1 METLDF
7 NRMFANLGMMIM
19 SPISGML
26 IDYFSIQNGFDDFR
40 PAMYMY
46 CALKLIAAVI
56 ILFLNLDFKQAS
68 NKVISEFSSML
79 LNPEVVCFLLATL
92 LAGTCYGYIE
102 TFLFWLLEDLG
113 ADRKLMGL
121 TLTVGCLFG
130 IPLLMISTFILKKIG
145 HVNTIAVGFCVYVV
159 RLLGYTFIPGPW
171 WAMPFEALECATVS
185 LMVVSFMSYASVL
198 STPATVV
205 TLQGMY
211 GGLYNGVGRGAGSL
225 IGGFLIDRL
234 GMFNAFRIIAALAG
248 CCGIV
253 YFVVNFLFF
262 RGNRQLRDEAMIQEK
277 ELRKAKE
284 AEANKQPVNL
294 SKVIESKKEI
304 IKDMFIIAPSDLK
317 ENLKDVHSKT
327 NLAFEAHVSLVPF
340 LTLQAR
346 SLGINEEEVGII
358 YSFIPIASLI
368 APPISGILAD
378 KIGNFRILL
387 SAVTASAG
395 LAGLL
400 FLLVP
405 PARIVH
411 TMPNILPIEISCSE
425 GQGAN
430 LRIAPPYLCEP
441 ESDIDL
447 FSIQVDECT
456 VSCYYTE
463 NLENIEAL
471 TILDSNLNCKNSV
484 NCYDEDNLIKS
495 NSTSSMP
502 LLDGAAVTILK
513 EHNGDFGFQ
522 RMFANLGMMIMSPIS
537 GMLIDYFSIQNGFDD
552 FRPAMYMY
560 CALKLIAAVI
570 ILFLN
575 LDFKQASNKVISEF
589 SSMLL
594 NPEVVCFL
602 FATLL
607 AGTCYGYIETF
618 LFWLLEDLGADR
630 RLMGLTLTVGCIFGI
645 PLLMISTF
653 ILKKIGH
660 VNTIAIGFCVYV
672 VRLLGYT
679 FIPGPW
685 WAMPFEA
692 LECATVSLM
701 VVSFMSYASVLSTPA
716 TVVTLQGMYGGL
728 YNGVGRGAGS
738 LIGGF
743 LIDRLGMFNAFRI
756 IAALGG
762 CSEEIDNLEMKQ

>member
-1 METLDF
+1 MPNILPIEISCSEGQGANLRIAPPYICEPKSDIDLFSIQVDECTVSCYYTESLENIEALLTIPDSNLKCKNSTNCYDEDNLIKSNSNNVLKVGETASIQDPIYFMNVIKRINSSYESDSLLCPNLDKNF
-7 NRMFANLGMMIM
+7 KDGHNCVTHCKATALREDICKNNFSIEVLNPSLTFYSHLAIRLFKEFTLSSSMPLLDGAAVTILKEHNGDFGFQRMFANLGMMIM

-284 AEANKQPVNL
+284 AEANKQP
-294 SKVIESKKEI
+294 S
-304 IKDMFIIAPSDLK
+304 
-317 ENLKDVHSKT
+317 
-327 NLAFEAHVSLVPF
+327 
-340 LTLQAR
+340 
-346 SLGINEEEVGII
+346 
-358 YSFIPIASLI
+358 
-368 APPISGILAD
+368 
-378 KIGNFRILL
+378 
-387 SAVTASAG
+387 
-395 LAGLL
+395 
-400 FLLVP
+400 
-405 PARIVH
+405 
-411 TMPNILPIEISCSE
+411 
-425 GQGAN
+425 
-430 LRIAPPYLCEP
+430 
-441 ESDIDL
+441 
-447 FSIQVDECT
+447 
-456 VSCYYTE
+456 
-463 NLENIEAL
+463 
-471 TILDSNLNCKNSV
+471 
-484 NCYDEDNLIKS
+484 
-495 NSTSSMP
+495 
-502 LLDGAAVTILK
+502 
-513 EHNGDFGFQ
+513 
-522 RMFANLGMMIMSPIS
+522 
-537 GMLIDYFSIQNGFDD
+537 
-552 FRPAMYMY
+552 
-560 CALKLIAAVI
+560 
-570 ILFLN
+570 
-575 LDFKQASNKVISEF
+575 
-589 SSMLL
+589 
-594 NPEVVCFL
+594 
-602 FATLL
+602 
-607 AGTCYGYIETF
+607 
-618 LFWLLEDLGADR
+618 
-630 RLMGLTLTVGCIFGI
+630 
-645 PLLMISTF
+645 
-653 ILKKIGH
+653 
-660 VNTIAIGFCVYV
+660 
-672 VRLLGYT
+672 
-679 FIPGPW
+679 
-685 WAMPFEA
+685 
-692 LECATVSLM
+692 
-701 VVSFMSYASVLSTPA
+701 
-716 TVVTLQGMYGGL
+716 
-728 YNGVGRGAGS
+728 
-738 LIGGF
+738 
-743 LIDRLGMFNAFRI
+743 
-756 IAALGG
+756 
-762 CSEEIDNLEMKQ
+762 

>member
-1 METLDF
+1 MNFGKWKQRL
-7 NRMFANLGMMIM
+7 
-19 SPISGML
+19 
-26 IDYFSIQNGFDDFR
+26 FDDFKHR
-40 PAMYMY
+40 DFLPI
-46 CALKLIAAVI
+46 K
-56 ILFLNLDFKQAS
+56 ILF
-68 NKVISEFSSML
+68 
-79 LNPEVVCFLLATL
+79 FLSW
-92 LAGTCYGYIE
+92 G
-102 TFLFWLLEDLG
+102 
-113 ADRKLMGL
+113 
-121 TLTVGCLFG
+121 
-130 IPLLMISTFILKKIG
+130 
-145 HVNTIAVGFCVYVV
+145 
-159 RLLGYTFIPGPW
+159 
-171 WAMPFEALECATVS
+171 
-185 LMVVSFMSYASVL
+185 
-198 STPATVV
+198 
-205 TLQGMY
+205 
-211 GGLYNGVGRGAGSL
+211 
-225 IGGFLIDRL
+225 
-234 GMFNAFRIIAALAG
+234 
-248 CCGIV
+248 
-253 YFVVNFLFF
+253 
-262 RGNRQLRDEAMIQEK
+262 
-277 ELRKAKE
+277 
-284 AEANKQPVNL
+284 
-294 SKVIESKKEI
+294 
-304 IKDMFIIAPSDLK
+304 
-317 ENLKDVHSKT
+317 
-327 NLAFEAHVSLVPF
+327 AHVSLVPF

-378 KIGNFRILL
+378 RIGNFRILL

-411 TMPNILPIEISCSE
+411 NLPYVLPIEISCSE
-425 GQGAN
+425 GHGAN

-441 ESDIDL
+441 KDNIDL
-447 FSIQVDECT
+447 FSIQVSECT

-463 NLENIEAL
+463 ILENL
-471 TILDSNLNCKNSV
+471 PSMTILDSNLSCKNST
-484 NCYDEDNLIKS
+484 NCFGGKEQTKS
-495 NSTSSMP
+495 NSSNFLDIGETGTIDNPTYSMNVIIKRLSETFSNETYESDTFLCPNLAKNYNDGNNCVTQCKAIAFREEVCKNNVSIEVLNPSLTFYSHLAIRLFKEFTLSSSMP

-575 LDFKQASNKVISEF
+575 LDFKQGSNKVISEF

-594 NPEVVCFL
+594 NPEIVCFL
-602 FATLL
+602 LATLL

-645 PLLMISTF
+645 PLLMISTY

-716 TVVTLQGMYGGL
+716 TIVTLQGMYGGL

-743 LIDRLGMFNAFRI
+743 LIDRLGIFNAFRI

-762 CSEEIDNLEMKQ
+762 CSGIVYFIINFLFFRKNRQLRDEAVLQEKELRKAKEVEANKQRVELFEIVDSKKEILKDIFSLVPNVGKEYPKDVLPETNLSFKGENIV

>member
-1 METLDF
+1 MKELKEYFITVNQILQNFKDGHSCVTHCKATALREDICKNNVSIEVLNPSLTFYSHLAIRLFKEFTLSSSMPLLDGAAVTILKEHNGDF
-7 NRMFANLGMMIM
+7 GFQRMFANLGMMIM

-79 LNPEVVCFLLATL
+79 LNPEVVCFLLATI

-317 ENLKDVHSKT
+317 ENPKDLHSKT
-327 NLAFEAHVSLVPF
+327 NLAFE
-340 LTLQAR
+340 
-346 SLGINEEEVGII
+346 GENI
-358 YSFIPIASLI
+358 
-368 APPISGILAD
+368 
-378 KIGNFRILL
+378 ILL

-405 PARIVH
+405 PARIIH
-411 TMPNILPIEISCSE
+411 SMPNILPIEISCSE

-430 LRIAPPYLCEP
+430 LRIAPPYICEP
-441 ESDIDL
+441 KSDIDL
-447 FSIQVDECT
+447 FSIQVDAQSL
-456 VSCYYTE
+456 VIIQKA
-463 NLENIEAL
+463 LL
-471 TILDSNLNCKNSV
+471 TIPDSNLKCKNST

-495 NSTSSMP
+495 NSNNVLKVGETASIDDPIYSLNVIKRINSSYESDS
-502 LLDGAAVTILK
+502 LLC
-513 EHNGDFGFQ
+513 
-522 RMFANLGMMIMSPIS
+522 P
-537 GMLIDYFSIQNGFDD
+537 
-552 FRPAMYMY
+552 
-560 CALKLIAAVI
+560 
-570 ILFLN
+570 N
-575 LDFKQASNKVISEF
+575 LDKNFKDGHSCVTHCKATALREDVCKNNVSIEV
-589 SSMLL
+589 L
-594 NPEVVCFL
+594 NPSLTFYSHLAIRL
-602 FATLL
+602 FK
-607 AGTCYGYIETF
+607 EFTF
-618 LFWLLEDLGADR
+618 LKYA
-630 RLMGLTLTVGCIFGI
+630 TFGR
-645 PLLMISTF
+645 SCCNHSKRT
-653 ILKKIGH
+653 
-660 VNTIAIGFCVYV
+660 
-672 VRLLGYT
+672 
-679 FIPGPW
+679 
-685 WAMPFEA
+685 
-692 LECATVSLM
+692 
-701 VVSFMSYASVLSTPA
+701 
-716 TVVTLQGMYGGL
+716 
-728 YNGVGRGAGS
+728 
-738 LIGGF
+738 
-743 LIDRLGMFNAFRI
+743 
-756 IAALGG
+756 
-762 CSEEIDNLEMKQ
+762 